1 MNLYINICLKCILYI
16 VAFIAVLIISNITC
30 KQSCLYIYFMKIT
43 VTFFPSFSM
52 QIHGLIFDR
61 RN

>member
-1 MNLYINICLKCILYI
+1 MYINICLKCILYI

-52 QIHGLIFDR
+52 QIHGLIF
-61 RN
+61 